1 VEQRQSPLEAVV
13 MNTSSLPD
21 PGFWCNK
28 RVLLTGHTGFKGTW
42 LALWLQRLGAHVTG
56 IALPPATAPALFTLT
71 QAEQHIDSHLCDIRD
86 AASVAAIVRQTQPE
100 VVLHLAAQALVR
112 PSYAQPLETF
122 NTNVMGTAHV
132 LDALRE
138 LPSVRV
144 AVVVTTDKVYRNQ
157 EWAYPYRET
166 DALGGHDPYS
176 ASKAATELVT
186 ASYRSAFLTA
196 QGVAVATARA
206 GNVIGGGDWI
216 PSRLVPDVLA
226 AFAREEAVV
235 LRNPD
240 AIRPWQHVLEP
251 LAGYLLLAQ
260 RLFEYGEAFAEGWNF
275 GPDEADARTV
285 AWIVDTL
292 AAGWGGN
299 AAWRASDE
307 PRIHEAHIL
316 KLDCTKARVRLGW
329 RPRWKAED
337 AVSRSLAW
345 YQAWRAGADM
355 HRYTLD
361 EISEFTASS

>member
-1 VEQRQSPLEAVV
+1 
-13 MNTSSLPD
+13 M
-21 PGFWCNK
+21 
-28 RVLLTGHTGFKGTW
+28 
-42 LALWLQRLGAHVTG
+42 
-56 IALPPATAPALFTLT
+56 
-71 QAEQHIDSHLCDIRD
+71 
-86 AASVAAIVRQTQPE
+86 
-100 VVLHLAAQALVR
+100 
-112 PSYAQPLETF
+112 
-122 NTNVMGTAHV
+122 
-132 LDALRE
+132 
-138 LPSVRV
+138 
-144 AVVVTTDKVYRNQ
+144 
-157 EWAYPYRET
+157 
-166 DALGGHDPYS
+166 
-176 ASKAATELVT
+176 
-186 ASYRSAFLTA
+186 
-196 QGVAVATARA
+196 
-206 GNVIGGGDWI
+206 IGGGDWI

-260 RLFEYGEAFAEGWNF
+260 RLFEHGEAFAEGWNF

-292 AAGWGGN
+292 AAGWGGS

>member
-1 VEQRQSPLEAVV
+1 MENLVSPA
-13 MNTSSLPD
+13 
-21 PGFWCNK
+21 FWRGR
-28 RVLLTGHTGFKGTW
+28 RVLVTGHTGFKGGW
-42 LALWLQRLGAHVTG
+42 LSLWLQSMGADVCG
-56 IALPPATAPALFTLT
+56 FALPPATAPALFHV
-71 QAEQHIDSHLCDIRD
+71 AD
-86 AASVAAIVRQTQPE
+86 AARGMRSVLGDVRDHEKLRETLAAARPE
-100 VVLHLAAQALVR
+100 IVLHLAAQPLV
-112 PSYAQPLETF
+112 PYSYAEPVETF
-122 NTNVMGTAHV
+122 STNVMGTVNLLEACRYQPD
-132 LDALRE
+132 LK
-138 LPSVRV
+138 
-144 AVVVTTDKVYRNQ
+144 AVVVVSSDKCYENREQ
-157 EWAYPYRET
+157 LWGYRET
-166 DALGGHDPYS
+166 DPMGGHDPYS
-176 ASKAATELVT
+176 ASKGCTELVV
-186 ASYRSAFLTA
+186 ASYRRSFLA
-196 QGVAVATARA
+196 ARGVALASARA
-206 GNVIGGGDWI
+206 GNVIGGGDWT

-260 RLFEYGEAFAEGWNF
+260 RLFEHGEAFAEGWNF

-292 AAGWGGN
+292 AADWGGR

-316 KLDCTKARVRLGW
+316 KLECTKARARLGW